1 MWESA
6 RGHKAG
12 YGLRRINRKPF
23 DLQFFFN
30 PFCSVTKTL
39 VGGLILINYV
49 LEVKDVWGRRVK
61 ILKPVVEK
69 AMFSE
74 SIYKLIL
81 VHRKSASA

>member
-1 MWESA
+1 M
-6 RGHKAG
+6 
-12 YGLRRINRKPF
+12 
-23 DLQFFFN
+23 
-30 PFCSVTKTL
+30 TKTL